1 MKSISCF
8 HNIMLYDC
16 PAGFEEGA
24 GEAIWPWRFVP
35 WHVVDCVLDFLFYER
50 FIKCCHVVLLDAQ
63 EVPDEVY
70 MSGWW
75 APHGL

>member
-1 MKSISCF
+1 MMSQQVLRKVPVKPS
-8 HNIMLYDC
+8 
-16 PAGFEEGA
+16 GR
-24 GEAIWPWRFVP
+24 RFVP
-35 WHVVDCVLDFLFYER
+35 WHVVDCVFDFLFCER

-63 EVPDEVY
+63 KVLVEVY